1 MKFPSEQDNRDE
13 RFARTGGLGESSRA
27 PVGHARCGPWSS
39 RHRGRRAWRRAAS
52 ATPGASIVGGPIVAR
67 GPLTHETVI
76 GVPQTTTVT
85 RTVQVRV
92 GKKTLRKRV
101 SFQVETVQRLMSCGA
116 ASPCDMAFQ
125 QLTIAP
131 GGHTGWH
138 THPGP
143 TLVSVAQGE
152 GTLYHGVSGCP
163 AHKYATGTSFFQPT
177 TEVHN
182 YRETARSHSLSMPS
196 TTCRLGH
203 RTPEFE
209 STSRSLRAAQQS
221 RRKVRRTGFPRAAG
235 ASGSRPW
242 PVDSSRTTLQSTLG
256 SSR

>member
-1 MKFPSEQDNRDE
+1 MKLPSERDKT
-13 RFARTGGLGESSRA
+13 RTSGSLVPAGQAQAR
-27 PVGHARCGPWSS
+27 
-39 RHRGRRAWRRAAS
+39 RHRLVMLGAALGALVTVAVALGVGRAS

-67 GPLTHETVI
+67 GPLMHETVI

-85 RTVQVRV
+85 RTVKVRV
-92 GKKTLRKRV
+92 GKQTVRKRV

-116 ASPCDMAFQ
+116 ASPCDIAFQ

-152 GTLYHGVSGCP
+152 GTLYHGISGCP

-182 YRETARSHSLSMPS
+182 FRNEGSEPLVVYALYYLPA
-196 TTCRLGH
+196 G
-203 RTPEFE
+203 TPN
-209 STSRSLRAAQQS
+209 
-221 RRKVRRTGFPRAAG
+221 TGIRIDQPQP
-235 ASGSRPW
+235 ASCPTI
-242 PVDSSRTTLQSTLG
+242 P
-256 SSR
+256 

>member
-1 MKFPSEQDNRDE
+1 MKFPSEQDETGTSSSLLRAGSAK
-13 RFARTGGLGESSRA
+13 AR
-27 PVGHARCGPWSS
+27 
-39 RHRGRRAWRRAAS
+39 RHRLVMLGAVLVALVTVAVALGVGRAS

-92 GKKTLRKRV
+92 GKKTLKKRV
-101 SFQVETVQRLMSCGA
+101 SFQVQTVQRLMSCGA
-116 ASPCDMAFQ
+116 ASPCDIAFQ

-182 YRETARSHSLSMPS
+182 FRNEGSEPLVVYALYYLPA
-196 TTCRLGH
+196 G
-203 RTPEFE
+203 TPN
-209 STSRSLRAAQQS
+209 
-221 RRKVRRTGFPRAAG
+221 TGIRIDQPQP
-235 ASGSRPW
+235 ASCPTI
-242 PVDSSRTTLQSTLG
+242 P
-256 SSR
+256 

>member
-1 MKFPSEQDNRDE
+1 MKSRSQQDEVR
-13 RFARTGGLGESSRA
+13 ASRSPLRA
-27 PVGHARCGPWSS
+27 GSTHARRRRLVVLGAVLGTLVTVAVALGV
-39 RHRGRRAWRRAAS
+39 GRAS

-67 GPLTHETVI
+67 GPLMHETVI

-85 RTVQVRV
+85 RTVRVRV
-92 GKKTLRKRV
+92 GRKTVRKRV
-101 SFQVETVQRLMSCGA
+101 SFQVESVQRLMSCGA
-116 ASPCDMAFQ
+116 ASPCDLAFQ
-125 QLTIAP
+125 QLTIAA

-182 YRETARSHSLSMPS
+182 LRNEGSEPLVVYALYYLPA
-196 TTCRLGH
+196 G
-203 RTPEFE
+203 TPN
-209 STSRSLRAAQQS
+209 SGIRIDQPQ
-221 RRKVRRTGFPRAAG
+221 P
-235 ASGSRPW
+235 ASCPTI
-242 PVDSSRTTLQSTLG
+242 P
-256 SSR
+256 